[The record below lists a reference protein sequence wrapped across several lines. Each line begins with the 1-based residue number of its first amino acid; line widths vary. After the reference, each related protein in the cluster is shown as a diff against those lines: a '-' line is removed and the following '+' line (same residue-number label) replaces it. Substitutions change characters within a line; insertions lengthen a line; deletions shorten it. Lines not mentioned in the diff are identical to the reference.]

1 MFKIHK
7 GSYSSLSKM
16 NGLYI
21 MRFNCLRC
29 LSGWVIFKVVTWT
42 ITYRIQTIIQKSKKC
57 KKKKTK
63 THSSNTL
70 WLTFKNMSRCI
81 ISSSGNVAQRVKNA
95 LSSSN
100 EMEKLMFFNT
110 GVLRFKL
117 SKPYPR
123 YSNEMSLGQSTRTKF
138 KCSL

>member
-1 MFKIHK
+1 
-7 GSYSSLSKM
+7 
-16 NGLYI
+16 
-21 MRFNCLRC
+21 
-29 LSGWVIFKVVTWT
+29 
-42 ITYRIQTIIQKSKKC
+42 
-57 KKKKTK
+57 
-63 THSSNTL
+63 
-70 WLTFKNMSRCI
+70 MSRCI

-123 YSNEMSLGQSTRTKF
+123 YSNEMSLR
-138 KCSL
+138 L